1 MKGAKTALCNIKNVN
16 LLLDSIKVLGVHY
29 SYNKEVFQSKIFT
42 SVIEKITKV
51 LQVWN
56 SRSLS
61 LTGKIV
67 VFKTLAI
74 SKIVLYFIYD
84 ICSRL
89 HIYTSRKDSQRL
101 YMEW

>member
-29 SYNKEVFQSKIFT
+29 SYNKEVFQSKNFT

-56 SRSLS
+56 SRSLF
-61 LTGKIV
+61 LTG
-67 VFKTLAI
+67 
-74 SKIVLYFIYD
+74 
-84 ICSRL
+84 
-89 HIYTSRKDSQRL
+89 
-101 YMEW
+101 